1 MKILILSIL
10 MLPLSYSW
18 AQTYGSLDGAFED
31 TAEFLAPHEEKNSA
45 PETWSYVFELVNPD
59 GTISSLTSQNN
70 TVLLKPASTMKIFSA
85 WWAFE
90 KNFRSD
96 AYLSQML
103 KQSVNAMADET
114 VQNMGGVLA
123 LTDYYRDL
131 GLIINDETFRAAD
144 GSGLSYEN
152 KTTCETEVALL
163 KLIKANKNYERFK
176 QFLARPK
183 QTGTLQ
189 NRLSALAGKLFAKT
203 GTLNRT
209 ASLAG
214 FVETKR
220 GTMIFCILSD
230 YLSIP
235 VAEARV
241 KIDGMV
247 TKQYALLD

>member
-1 MKILILSIL
+1 
-10 MLPLSYSW
+10 
-18 AQTYGSLDGAFED
+18 
-31 TAEFLAPHEEKNSA
+31 
-45 PETWSYVFELVNPD
+45 
-59 GTISSLTSQNN
+59 
-70 TVLLKPASTMKIFSA
+70 
-85 WWAFE
+85 
-90 KNFRSD
+90 
-96 AYLSQML
+96 
-103 KQSVNAMADET
+103 
-114 VQNMGGVLA
+114 
-123 LTDYYRDL
+123 
-131 GLIINDETFRAAD
+131 
-144 GSGLSYEN
+144 
-152 KTTCETEVALL
+152 VALL